1 MGLRS
6 SDSRSSFRL
15 SSPLATAFCLL
26 AALTGAAQQPDRA
39 RTEALSRRANERIQA
54 LQREADKLTSE
65 ERSLLGDLRKL
76 EIDRQIKFEERQ
88 QIADQVAQVGAD
100 LDANADRTR
109 ELEAQETN
117 SRPELRAH
125 LVDMY
130 KLGQGRYLRLL
141 LSTSDMR
148 QMGQAARLL
157 AALARIDHER
167 IVVRERMLRE
177 LRTARGTLEDRRR
190 TLNVLRV
197 NAEHAESALE
207 QAVIARNALI
217 RDIDTRRDLNSQLV
231 AELQIAQQK
240 LQVTL
245 RDLSNGV
252 PVDAGLLPIRPFRG
266 DLDWPVTAT
275 SSRHATRTG
284 SSGLATGL
292 EISAAEG
299 ASVSAVHE
307 GTVAFADTFGGFG
320 NLVIVEHGTQNFS
333 LYANLL
339 EMTVKKGDRVERGE
353 PIGTVGL
360 APAGSSELH
369 FELRIDGQSVDPL
382 QWLKKRP

>member
-1 MGLRS
+1 MGLRF
-6 SDSRSSFRL
+6 SDLPPSFRL
-15 SSPLATAFCLL
+15 SLAMALCLL
-26 AALTGAAQQPDRA
+26 AALTGAAQQPDRT
-39 RTEALSRRANERIQA
+39 RTEAQSRRATERIQA

-88 QIADQVAQVGAD
+88 QIADQAAQVGAE

-167 IVVRERMLRE
+167 IIMRERMLKE

-190 TLNVLRV
+190 QLNALRV
-197 NAEHAESALE
+197 N
-207 QAVIARNALI
+207 
-217 RDIDTRRDLNSQLV
+217 
-231 AELQIAQQK
+231 
-240 LQVTL
+240 
-245 RDLSNGV
+245 
-252 PVDAGLLPIRPFRG
+252 
-266 DLDWPVTAT
+266 
-275 SSRHATRTG
+275 
-284 SSGLATGL
+284 
-292 EISAAEG
+292 
-299 ASVSAVHE
+299 
-307 GTVAFADTFGGFG
+307 
-320 NLVIVEHGTQNFS
+320 
-333 LYANLL
+333 
-339 EMTVKKGDRVERGE
+339 
-353 PIGTVGL
+353 
-360 APAGSSELH
+360 
-369 FELRIDGQSVDPL
+369 
-382 QWLKKRP
+382 

>member
-6 SDSRSSFRL
+6 SDSRPSFRL
-15 SSPLATAFCLL
+15 SSALATTFCLL
-26 AALTGAAQQPDRA
+26 AAVTGAAQQPDQA

-88 QIADQVAQVGAD
+88 QIADQVAQVGAE

-117 SRPELRAH
+117 SRPELRAR

-177 LRTARGTLEDRRR
+177 LRTARGTLEDRR
-190 TLNVLRV
+190 
-197 NAEHAESALE
+197 
-207 QAVIARNALI
+207 
-217 RDIDTRRDLNSQLV
+217 
-231 AELQIAQQK
+231 
-240 LQVTL
+240 
-245 RDLSNGV
+245 
-252 PVDAGLLPIRPFRG
+252 
-266 DLDWPVTAT
+266 
-275 SSRHATRTG
+275 
-284 SSGLATGL
+284 
-292 EISAAEG
+292 
-299 ASVSAVHE
+299 
-307 GTVAFADTFGGFG
+307 
-320 NLVIVEHGTQNFS
+320 
-333 LYANLL
+333 
-339 EMTVKKGDRVERGE
+339 
-353 PIGTVGL
+353 
-360 APAGSSELH
+360 
-369 FELRIDGQSVDPL
+369 
-382 QWLKKRP
+382 

>member
-1 MGLRS
+1 MAL
-6 SDSRSSFRL
+6 
-15 SSPLATAFCLL
+15 CLL

-88 QIADQVAQVGAD
+88 QIADQAAQVGAE

-167 IVVRERMLRE
+167 IIMRERMLKE

-190 TLNVLRV
+190 QLNALRV

-231 AELQIAQQK
+231 AELQMAEQK
-240 LQVTL
+240 LQVIL

-252 PVDAGLLPIRPFRG
+252 PADAGSLPIRPFRG

-275 SSRHATRTG
+275 NSRHATRAGT
-284 SSGLATGL
+284 SGIATGL

-320 NLVIVEHGTQNFS
+320 NLVILEHGTQNFS